1 MHLLF
6 FDLVALNYEP
16 STPVLTSIYDMK
28 LLDKVLT
35 DPAIALLFLDAS
47 KKGSCS
53 IYLHDIHGYGPQIAY
68 RFPNL
73 QHIPLVVPRRD
84 RQYVQDLTIRLFR
97 TLSATS
103 ASGRCLQP
111 ILFRRHCTE
120 QAWYYSTISDH
131 VRWPILF
138 LPFILP
144 FKEFLIKVQNL

>member
-68 RFPNL
+68 RFPIFN
-73 QHIPLVVPRRD
+73 IFRW
-84 RQYVQDLTIRLFR
+84 LFR
-97 TLSATS
+97 EETDSMCRISHHQTISHTFRYISKWSMFATHTLSTS
-103 ASGRCLQP
+103 LHRASVVLLYNQ
-111 ILFRRHCTE
+111 
-120 QAWYYSTISDH
+120 
-131 VRWPILF
+131 
-138 LPFILP
+138 
-144 FKEFLIKVQNL
+144 